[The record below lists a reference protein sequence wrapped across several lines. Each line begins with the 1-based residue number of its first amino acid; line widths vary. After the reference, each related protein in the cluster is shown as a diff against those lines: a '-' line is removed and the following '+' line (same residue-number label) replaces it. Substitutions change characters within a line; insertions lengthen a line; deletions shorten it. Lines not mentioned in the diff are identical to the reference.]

1 MLTEEIF
8 SQLVAH
14 MKKGVLIHNQMTSL
28 FGFLNLKKYQK
39 RQEKQFYEEN
49 KNCRELQDYYLNR
62 YQKLLPELPVENPAL
77 IPQNW
82 VKYTKSEVDTNTRR
96 SMTKDL
102 FKKWIEWETQ
112 TKEKFQKAYK
122 DLFENGDID
131 ATYKI
136 GELIQDVEN
145 ELQFARELKIK
156 LDATRRWSHRPGG
169 WPPRWRGSRS
179 AEWWPRRQRC
189 RCPGPRWA
197 CA

>member
-14 MKKGVLIHNQMTSL
+14 MKKGILIHNQMTSL

-62 YQKLLPELPVENPAL
+62 YQKLLPELPVENPVL

-82 VKYTKSEVDTNTRR
+82 IKYTKSEVDTNTKR
-96 SMTKDL
+96 STVKDL

-112 TKEKFQKAYK
+112 TKEIFQNAYK
-122 DLFENGDID
+122 VLLENGDID

-145 ELQFARELKIK
+145 ELQFARETKIN
-156 LDATRRWSHRPGG
+156 LDAMDYDIV
-169 WPPRWRGSRS
+169 
-179 AEWWPRRQRC
+179 AIIDRQEKF
-189 RCPGPRWA
+189 
-197 CA
+197 

>member
-28 FGFLNLKKYQK
+28 FGFLNLKKYKK

-62 YQKLLPELPVENPAL
+62 YQKLLPELPVENPTL

-82 VKYTKSEVDTNTRR
+82 IKYTKSEVDTNTKR
-96 SMTKDL
+96 STTKDL
-102 FKKWIEWETQ
+102 LKKWIEWETQ
-112 TKEKFQKAYK
+112 TKEIFQKAYN

-131 ATYKI
+131 ATYKV

-145 ELQFARELKIK
+145 ELQFARELKIN
-156 LDATRRWSHRPGG
+156 LDATDYDIVYIM
-169 WPPRWRGSRS
+169 
-179 AEWWPRRQRC
+179 EQQD
-189 RCPGPRWA
+189 
-197 CA
+197 